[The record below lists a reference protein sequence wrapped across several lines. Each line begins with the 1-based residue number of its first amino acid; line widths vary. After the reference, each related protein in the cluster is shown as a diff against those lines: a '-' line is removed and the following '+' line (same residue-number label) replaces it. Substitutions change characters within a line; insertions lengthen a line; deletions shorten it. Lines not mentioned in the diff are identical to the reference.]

1 MEEQVARAVN
11 EELLRQYL
19 ANPYWDPHWDD
30 PKEVIENI
38 DTTKI
43 VGTIF
48 AAMRDPTPE
57 MIEAIAETFASGRGC
72 TVDDFHRDLAND
84 AWHAAIYAA
93 VLAKKE
99 PK

>member
-19 ANPYWDPHWDD
+19 ANPHWDD

-57 MIEAIAETFASGRGC
+57 MIEAIAEIFASGRGC

-93 VLAKKE
+93 VLAEKE
-99 PK
+99 PKR